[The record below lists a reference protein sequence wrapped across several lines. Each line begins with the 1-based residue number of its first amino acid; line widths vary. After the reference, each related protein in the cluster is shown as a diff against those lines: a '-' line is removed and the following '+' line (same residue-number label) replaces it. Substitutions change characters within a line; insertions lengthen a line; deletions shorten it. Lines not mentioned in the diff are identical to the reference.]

1 MLKLSWAGGW
11 TKDPKNKA
19 GGITLPEFRQYCK
32 ATAMKTVEYWHKNRH
47 KHQWTRIKRP
57 EINPHLWSINLWQGR
72 QKYKMGK
79 RQPLHQVALGNW
91 TAACKAVKLEH
102 NVTPYAKINAKW
114 LKILSINHDIIT
126 LLEESKGKIFSDI
139 NCTNVFRVC
148 LPRQEK

>member
-1 MLKLSWAGGW
+1 
-11 TKDPKNKA
+11 
-19 GGITLPEFRQYCK
+19 
-32 ATAMKTVEYWHKNRH
+32 
-47 KHQWTRIKRP
+47 
-57 EINPHLWSINLWQGR
+57 
-72 QKYKMGK
+72 MGK

-91 TAACKAVKLEH
+91 TAACKSVKLEH